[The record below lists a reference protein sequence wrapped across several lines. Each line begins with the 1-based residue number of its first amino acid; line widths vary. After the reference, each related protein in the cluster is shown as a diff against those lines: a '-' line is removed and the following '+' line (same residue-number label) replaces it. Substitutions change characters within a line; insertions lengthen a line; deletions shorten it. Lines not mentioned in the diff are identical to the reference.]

1 MPRSVDILTLV
12 SVDLDGLKGIFAMDS
27 SSGKAY
33 RVDLQEAAPEE
44 SNKIFNAVYGQMRK
58 EMPQIPH
65 DYISD
70 VMKAKKGVMDDNRNS
85 FKRSR
90 S

>member
-1 MPRSVDILTLV
+1 MPGSVDILTLV
-12 SVDLDGLKGIFAMDS
+12 SVDLDGTKGIFVMDS

-33 RVDLQEAAPEE
+33 RLDLQEATPDE
-44 SNKIFNAVYGQMRK
+44 SNKIFTAVYGQMRR
-58 EMPQIPH
+58 ESPHIPH
-65 DYISD
+65 EYISD
-70 VMKAKKGVMDDNRNS
+70 VMKAKKSVMDDNRNS